1 MDKGHNTMGEGESMD
16 TIRQARELA
25 DREDITLSEA
35 LELLQLET
43 IQRIERTE
51 SDAREQSVK
60 TWLGILNAVGEA
72 LAVWKSPAR
81 KK

>member
-1 MDKGHNTMGEGESMD
+1 MHTNNGTGGEMDV
-16 TIRQARELA
+16 IRQAKELA
-25 DREDITLSEA
+25 DRDGITVGEA
-35 LELLQLET
+35 LAAMQLEAV
-43 IQRIERTE
+43 QRIERTE

-81 KK
+81 KNK